1 MTRRNYG
8 VAVRC
13 VMLALL
19 AAILV
24 TCFYVKTE
32 AVPIGTVY
40 LDADS
45 VVDGNIFYV
54 TVAMSG
60 AADVAGGQGIL
71 HYDATRLHLL
81 EFVPHLPEGWAW
93 DMYDKNGEVSFLFY
107 IDREK
112 EIGTETETEAESTD
126 TTGFEQYDEQT
137 TASDSESTS
146 ETDLPSEEPSE
157 NGNNEYLNGECEL
170 FNLYFQIE
178 SEPQDRKVNIYLDN
192 VLLSDTV
199 QESICPQSN
208 VSIVINNYIPPVTT
222 EPAVTTSVIETSK
235 TEPVTDEETED
246 DTTTSEETGDVTEE
260 TTDEDTDALPS
271 DTSEQSAVQSEYT
284 DNGSRNEIRI
294 IHVVAVAVIC
304 TAVSGGVVYFTMK
317 RKANKK

>member
-1 MTRRNYG
+1 MTKRNYG

-13 VMLALL
+13 VILLLL
-19 AAILV
+19 ATALV
-24 TCFYVKTE
+24 MCFYVKTE

-45 VVDGNIFYV
+45 IVDGNIFYV
-54 TVAMSG
+54 TVAMNG

-71 HYDATRLHLL
+71 HYDATKLRLL

-112 EIGTETETEAESTD
+112 EIGTDTD
-126 TTGFEQYDEQT
+126 TVTADTSDTEQYDEQQ
-137 TASDSESTS
+137 AAENESESTS
-146 ETDLPSEEPSE
+146 ENDMPSEEPSE
-157 NGNNEYLNGECEL
+157 NRKGEYLNGECEL

-178 SEPQDRKVNIYLDN
+178 SEPQDNKVNIYLDN

-199 QESICPQSN
+199 QESRCPQSN
-208 VSIVINNYIPPVTT
+208 VSIVINNYVPPVTI
-222 EPAVTTSVIETSK
+222 EPTVTTSEIETAE
-235 TEPVTDEETED
+235 TEPVTA
-246 DTTTSEETGDVTEE
+246 EETGENTTTFEETDDITEE
-260 TTDEDTDALPS
+260 TTGEDTDTLPS
-271 DTSEQSAVQSEYT
+271 DTQGQTAVQSENT
-284 DNGSRNEIRI
+284 GNGSRNEIRI

-304 TAVSGGVVYFTMK
+304 TAVSGGVVYFTVK